1 MHGGRLQRGSAAV
14 PGLWPHDPNTG
25 EWWGGLWLWGGCV
38 PHCRHLPGVL
48 WSRVGG
54 EGVKLL
60 GLSVPQ
66 EQYIE
71 LYRCLDNALVHGLP

>member
-1 MHGGRLQRGSAAV
+1 MDVFSVALQQSQACGLMTPTLVSGGEACGC
-14 PGLWPHDPNTG
+14 G
-25 EWWGGLWLWGGCV
+25 EGVCLTAGICQ
-38 PHCRHLPGVL
+38 GVL